1 VSAPPATSP
10 TAGRAGRSDAPAT
23 TFSLLL
29 PLRRGLADLRRSPVA
44 TLAPVA
50 ALLLPLLPL
59 VLAADWVLRTGGDV
73 ALQGLLVGGPR
84 DGRDVLIARPD
95 GDGIRSLLLLALV
108 VATAVGAVVA
118 AALVAGG
125 PHVRRAS
132 PAGAVRDAWRAWPLA
147 FVVLVVQLW
156 ALGAAVLLLALLASL
171 AGGVRF
177 QLHAVVLVVGLV
189 LLVVGATRL
198 SLWPAIALHDDVGP
212 RTAARRAWRA
222 TASDPVRAVLA
233 LLLPPSAAL
242 ALALAA
248 GAVVGALL
256 GAAASAELVVLSPA
270 AIDAW
275 AMLPL
280 VPGVV
285 VGGALAGRAADA
297 LRVRL
302 DA

>member
-1 VSAPPATSP
+1 MSAPPATSP
-10 TAGRAGRSDAPAT
+10 TVGRAGGPAT

-29 PLRRGLADLRRSPVA
+29 PLRRGMADLRRAPLA
-44 TLAPVA
+44 TLAPVVV
-50 ALLLPLLPL
+50 LLLPLVPL
-59 VLAADWVLRTGGDV
+59 SLAADWVLRTGGDV

-84 DGRDVLIARPD
+84 GGRDVLIARPD
-95 GDGIRSLLLLALV
+95 GAGIRSLLLLALV
-108 VATAVGAVVA
+108 VATAVAVVVA

-125 PHVRRAS
+125 PRVRRVS
-132 PAGAVRDAWRAWPLA
+132 PTRAVRDAWRAWPLA
-147 FVVLVVQLW
+147 FLVLVVQLW
-156 ALGAAVLLLALLASL
+156 VLGAAVLLLALLASL

-189 LLVVGATRL
+189 LLVVGAARM

-233 LLLPPSAAL
+233 LLLPPAAAL
-242 ALALAA
+242 VVA
-248 GAVVGALL
+248 GVVGALV
-256 GAAASAELVVLSPA
+256 GALLRAATSAELVVLSPA
-270 AIDAW
+270 AVDAW

-280 VPGVV
+280 VPGVA
-285 VGGALAGRAADA
+285 VGAALAGRAADA